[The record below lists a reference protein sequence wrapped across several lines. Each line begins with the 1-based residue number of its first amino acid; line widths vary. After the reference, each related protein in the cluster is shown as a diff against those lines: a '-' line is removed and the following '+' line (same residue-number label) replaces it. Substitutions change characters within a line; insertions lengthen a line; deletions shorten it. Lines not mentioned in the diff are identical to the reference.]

1 MMEIKFNTQM
11 LTQIIMVGVIKVKS
25 KRNNNKVV
33 ILIIMCS
40 LVKTLWRK
48 IRKQG
53 LSIGWMTYN
62 NAKDDMM
69 ISY

>member
-1 MMEIKFNTQM
+1 MEVMLIVILMMEIKFNTQM

-40 LVKTLWRK
+40 LVKTL
-48 IRKQG
+48 
-53 LSIGWMTYN
+53 
-62 NAKDDMM
+62 
-69 ISY
+69 